1 MDNATFRSFL
11 QVLPPVEFACVYGS
25 SLHPSNH
32 DKVFLCFVPIINF
45 CLLFLF
51 SIQGLFFFFFH
62 SPFSCCFNICSLFCV
77 FGFLDNHDRLYSWRV
92 WSKAVAFWGTNMW
105 WCFVYLCIW
114 PPPTDNFCFSFY
126 SYCWLQSRIWNWT
139 SITMRHGWC
148 TLVARAWYLPN
159 FSFPFVFGLSC
170 LACVLLDDDYISYH
184 ILMWHVRLLELLIE
198 LVWECISTLLLLG
211 MERYW

>member
-77 FGFLDNHDRLYSWRV
+77 FGFLDNHDRLYSWRI
-92 WSKAVAFWGTNMW
+92 WSKTVAFWGTDMW
-105 WCFVYLCIW
+105 WCVVYLCYELHSIIIW
-114 PPPTDNFCFSFY
+114 PPHWWFSFFSFY
-126 SYCWLQSRIWNWT
+126 SSCNGFNQESEIEQASLCVMDGAPWWREPGTCPIFLFLLF
-139 SITMRHGWC
+139 
-148 TLVARAWYLPN
+148 LV
-159 FSFPFVFGLSC
+159 S
-170 LACVLLDDDYISYH
+170 
-184 ILMWHVRLLELLIE
+184 HV
-198 LVWECISTLLLLG
+198 
-211 MERYW
+211 